1 MKKQTTQTDVWNDDV
16 STTTP
21 EFLEQDTTEAFV
33 KPVVS
38 KPTSKS
44 NTFDLEGLMTDFP
57 TATELERFVYEQ
69 TGIALALKGRNNKLK
84 YQIALDTLNGAQPDS
99 EFITNENP
107 YLERNELIP
116 VDPIK
121 PIPQRDPRLPS
132 QDELQHQFHHF
143 NIPHPEQGMRALDA
157 KVIVCFKK
165 YIDGSISYEIVGP
178 LEQHSIGEKLD
189 KYGRSRPEKLTWVDP
204 RTGEQAV
211 RYNDGTYTRMGQ
223 RLVTYCKS
231 NTVNKNSS
239 IWDTWIDRDFTSFT
253 QDALD
258 NPWN

>member
-1 MKKQTTQTDVWNDDV
+1 MKKTTTQQDVWNDEVGFEPEVV
-16 STTTP
+16 ST
-21 EFLEQDTTEAFV
+21 
-33 KPVVS
+33 PVEPT
-38 KPTSKS
+38 KPTTKS
-44 NTFDLEGLMTDFP
+44 VSAEFDLEGLMTDFP

-69 TGIALALKGRNNKLK
+69 TGIALALKGRNNKMK
-84 YQIALDTLNGAQPDS
+84 YQIALDTLNGIQPAS
-99 EFITNENP
+99 EFVTNENP

-121 PIPQRDPRLPS
+121 PIPERDKNLPS
-132 QDELQHQFHHF
+132 METLQHQFHHF
-143 NIPHPEQGMRALDA
+143 NVPHPEQGMRALDA
-157 KVIVCFKK
+157 KVIVCFRK
-165 YIDGSISYEIVGP
+165 YEDGSISYEIVGP
-178 LEQHSIGEKLD
+178 LEQHSVGEKLD
-189 KYGRSRPEKLTWVDP
+189 KYGRSRPEKLIWVDP

-211 RYNDGTYTRMGQ
+211 RYRDGTYTRMGQ

-239 IWDTWIDRDFTSFT
+239 IWETWIDRDFAAFT